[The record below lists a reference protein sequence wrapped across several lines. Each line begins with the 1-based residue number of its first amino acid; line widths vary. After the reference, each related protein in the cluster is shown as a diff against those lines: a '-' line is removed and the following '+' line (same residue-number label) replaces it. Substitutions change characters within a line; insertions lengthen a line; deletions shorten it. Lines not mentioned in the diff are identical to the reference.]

1 MTSSPKPQ
9 AANQDAKGMGKKS
22 ARALAAAGK
31 KGKGAGLTSDDE
43 RESVTSEASF
53 LSQEAVEHPASA
65 IVDDSVAGSNSRVAS
80 PAYENEADFAEVLE
94 KLAEKRTSTRE
105 TGLKEL
111 TAGLRSYAFADAAQA
126 NREII
131 FSTLISLIRRG
142 GEKEGVLCAEA
153 LGLMFLLIGPE
164 EDEIFMQIRGPL
176 EYLVTRGQHEEVR
189 VEAAR
194 ALAMGSFICNTEE
207 EVTLANLSFFQGL
220 FSGESEGE
228 RASEELKAAGVD
240 SWALLAT
247 VAPNGY
253 HTHELRVQLLE
264 ELLGLL
270 DASSAEL
277 KVAAGEG
284 LALLREYWRQVP
296 VASHDVSA
304 EEEDLLESIVDRLR
318 DMAREG
324 SKRMSRKDKKAQR
337 ASFREVYAAVAEGQ
351 PPEEVINFRTR
362 SFRLTSW
369 VKMKQLESFRDCLQ
383 GGLLAAFG
391 TNPVIH
397 DVLEIDPA
405 SFETPL
411 ERRMVDKNSEL
422 GKWRTTTRSRNRRT
436 RESAK
441 HHFTEDGEDS

>member
-1 MTSSPKPQ
+1 M
-9 AANQDAKGMGKKS
+9 
-22 ARALAAAGK
+22 AAAGK
-31 KGKGAGLTSDDE
+31 KAGKGGGLTSDDE

-53 LSQEAVEHPASA
+53 LSQEAVETPAVPT
-65 IVDDSVAGSNSRVAS
+65 IDDSVGSAS
-80 PAYENEADFAEVLE
+80 GTGASTTGGSEADFAEVLE

-111 TAGLRSYAFADAAQA
+111 TAGLRSYAFADAALA
-126 NREII
+126 NRETI
-131 FSTLISLIRRG
+131 FSSLISLLRRG

-153 LGLMFLLIGPE
+153 LGLMLLLIGPE
-164 EDEIFMQIRGPL
+164 EDEIFTQVRGPL
-176 EYLVTRGQHEEVR
+176 EYVVTRGQHEEVR

-207 EVTLANLSFFQGL
+207 EVTLANLSFFQDL

-228 RASEELKAAGVD
+228 RASDELKAAGVD
-240 SWALLAT
+240 SWALIAT

-253 HTHELRVQLLE
+253 HTHELRAQLLE
-264 ELLGLL
+264 ELLALL

-284 LALLREYWRQVP
+284 LALLREYWRGVT

-304 EEEDLLESIVDRLR
+304 EEEDLLESIVDRLQ

-369 VKMKQLESFRDCLQ
+369 EKMKQLEAFRDCLQ
-383 GGLLAAFG
+383 GGFLAAFAK
-391 TNPVIH
+391 NSVIH
-397 DVLEIDPA
+397 DVFEIDSA
-405 SFETPL
+405 SFETSL
-411 ERRMVDKNSEL
+411 ERSVVDKNSEL
-422 GKWRTTTRSRNRRT
+422 GKWRTTTRSKNRRT

-441 HHFTEDGEDS
+441 NHFAEDGDDA